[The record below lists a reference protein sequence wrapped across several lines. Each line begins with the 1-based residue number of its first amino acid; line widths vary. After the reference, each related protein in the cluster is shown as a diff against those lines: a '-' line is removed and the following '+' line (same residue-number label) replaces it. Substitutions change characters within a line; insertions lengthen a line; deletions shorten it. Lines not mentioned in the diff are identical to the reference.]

1 MRSLSRG
8 RNLVGFVYRKMDSE
22 YTEGGLGRK
31 NVSISLRFQRMITG
45 NNLCSHWAPG
55 NLLSTEER
63 KTS

>member
-1 MRSLSRG
+1 M
-8 RNLVGFVYRKMDSE
+8 GFVYRKMDSE